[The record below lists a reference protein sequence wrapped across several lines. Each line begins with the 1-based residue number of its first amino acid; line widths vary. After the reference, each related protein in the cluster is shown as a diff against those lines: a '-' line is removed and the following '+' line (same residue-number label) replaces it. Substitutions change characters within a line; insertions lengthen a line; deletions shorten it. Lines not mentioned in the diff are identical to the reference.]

1 MRKIN
6 YSRVFAVGTLLTVVM
21 FVLWACGGSTKTKED
36 VYVPNV
42 YVVGFETDLNGNAIP
57 KFWENGIEQ
66 DFISDVNICLYDV
79 FVSDTDIYIL
89 GFDLNKDKWNPI
101 LWKNGVKQDFTAE
114 NCVANSIFVSD
125 TDVYIV
131 GYEFSKGGSKY
142 LFYPNSFVS
151 FFFWDSENKEKEIA
165 KLWKNGVEQE
175 LSDGKYDT
183 RAESVFVSDGNVY
196 AVGNGKDKKEIWNS
210 KLWKN
215 GEEQNFINGEG
226 MWTRSIFVLGSDVYV
241 VGNEENEDSI
251 RVAKLWKNGV
261 VQNLTDG
268 KRDAYA
274 KSIFV
279 LENDVYIVGQEI
291 NEDTIRVVKLWKNGV
306 EQTLSDGKHKT
317 SVESVFVFGDDVYIV
332 GYDEKEKKKDEGEEN
347 DERENKENKEEKGVA
362 KLWKNGVEQ
371 NLTDGKRNAYAMSV
385 FVK

>member
-6 YSRVFAVGTLLTVVM
+6 YSSVFAVGILLTAVM
-21 FVLWACGGSTKTKED
+21 FVLWACGGSAKTEED
-36 VYVPNV
+36 VYVPDV
-42 YVVGFETDLNGNAIP
+42 YVVGFETDVNGNAIP

-66 DFISDVNICLYDV
+66 DFIFDVNVCLYDV

-114 NCVANSIFVSD
+114 NCVVNSIFVSG

-142 LFYPNSFVS
+142 LIYPNIFLSFS
-151 FFFWDSENKEKEIA
+151 FGESENKGKEIA

-175 LSDGKYDT
+175 LSDGKNDT

-196 AVGNGKDKKEIWNS
+196 AVGNGEDNKGIWNS

-215 GEEQNFINGEG
+215 GEEQNFINGER
-226 MWTRSIFVLGSDVYV
+226 MWTRSIFVLESDVYV
-241 VGNEENEDSI
+241 VGNEENKDSI

-261 VQNLTDG
+261 EQILSDG
-268 KRDAYA
+268 KRNAYA
-274 KSIFV
+274 NSIFV
-279 LENDVYIVGQEI
+279 LENDVYIVGYEE
-291 NEDTIRVVKLWKNGV
+291 NEDTERVAKLWKNGV
-306 EQTLSDGKHKT
+306 EQILSDGKHKT

-332 GYDEKEKKKDEGEEN
+332 GYDEKENKKDEEEN
-347 DERENKENKEEKGVA
+347 DERENIDEKGVA